1 MDQHDS
7 HLEVLH
13 HHASLTECPEVVLS
27 RFRKKNPSGLPLV
40 WYRVNE
46 VSAAV
51 TMTRTLDPVLAD
63 QRPLVSIVL
72 AVFNDEDFVGRAIE
86 SALLQSEPRIEVICV
101 DDASTDSTLSVVESY
116 LTDPRLRLI
125 RLPSNRSAYQA
136 RRQGIAEAKAP
147 YVLFLDGD
155 DEIAQTAVEVT
166 LQRATASGA
175 DVVGFGVQMV
185 MPEGQGTPRF
195 ERTLQPKHTEL
206 HGQQIISA
214 LFPPGQPA
222 QGHLWKYLFRTSIL
236 EAAYEEADDS
246 DSFYRANDIPVSFLA
261 LSAAT
266 RFVSTSERLYRYYFR
281 RGTSG
286 QSIGTVD
293 DFKFYLQAIDSIG
306 SIADRVPSHARASYQ
321 SARRSLIGNLVRDCL
336 ERTAGQLQEECFE
349 LLTDR
354 VGTLDVILASADF
367 CREALP
373 MLVERLSYLE
383 VPLVREARSVVVTTS
398 HLKTGGLQGVVAAQ
412 VEHLVSEGISVT
424 VALHQ
429 TTEVEHPISPQA
441 HNANVVGNSWAE
453 KILCLLEICFDA
465 EADGII
471 DHHLL
476 YNEYWPFYVLAAKSV
491 GIGTIGWLH
500 NFALRPV
507 FNGSTR
513 LSFLTANLPTLETTV
528 VLSPTDVAFWSMNGV
543 DNAVYLPNPASS
555 SLSTRVATAK
565 PKELRGEPI
574 ELVWWGRLQQSTK
587 QVAELL
593 KVARHLQSQET
604 AFHLSIIG
612 PDGPDLTRYEL
623 LSQSQSMGLAES
635 VEVLGP
641 LYGEEL
647 AATLYRADVCL
658 MTSAIE
664 GFPLTLVEG
673 QALGLPV
680 LMYELPWLAYA
691 DGNDGVLTVPQMDSK
706 GMAATIAGFVEDP
719 KSYAAA
725 SIASISAAKR
735 LLDTDF
741 GRLYRQLIEKRLD
754 AEHTYSPTL
763 KDCQLLLR
771 LSVEYSERTARSLV
785 RSRTE
790 TESLRKKVS
799 ASQVAR
805 PSSAVNIPG
814 IENFQQYRKAP
825 SSPLRKLL
833 AKILPS
839 TWKQANFIAE
849 RNAKWNRD
857 ALKSIARQQQ
867 EIARSI
873 QGLQEATKDSLAR
886 TASIEE
892 RLSNNFDRTNGQ

>member
-1 MDQHDS
+1 MTMVS
-7 HLEVLH
+7 TLE
-13 HHASLTECPEVVLS
+13 
-27 RFRKKNPSGLPLV
+27 
-40 WYRVNE
+40 
-46 VSAAV
+46 
-51 TMTRTLDPVLAD
+51 PVPAE

-72 AVFNDEDFVGRAIE
+72 AVFNDEEFVGRAIE
-86 SALLQSEPRIEVICV
+86 SALMQSEPRIEVICV
-101 DDASTDSTLSVVESY
+101 DDASTDATSSVVESY

-136 RRQGIAEAKAP
+136 RRHGIVEAKAP

-166 LQRATASGA
+166 LQRATTSGA

-195 ERTLQPKHTEL
+195 ERSLQPKHSEL
-206 HGQQIISA
+206 HGEQIVSA

-222 QGHLWKYLFRTSIL
+222 QGHLWKYLFSTSLL
-236 EAAYEEADDS
+236 ELAYEEANDS
-246 DSFYRANDIPVSFLA
+246 HSFYRANDIPVSFLA

-266 RFVSTSERLYRYYFR
+266 KYVSTNQRLYRYYFR

-286 QSIGTVD
+286 QAVGTLD
-293 DFKFYLQAIDSIG
+293 DFKFYLQAIDSID
-306 SIADRVPSHARASYQ
+306 SISDRVPSHARAPFQ
-321 SARRSLIGNLVRDCL
+321 SARRSLISNLVRDCL
-336 ERTAGQLQEECFE
+336 ERTAGRLQEECFD

-354 VGTLDVILASADF
+354 AGTLDVILAAADF

-373 MLVERLSYLE
+373 MLVDRLSYLE
-383 VPLVREARSVVVTTS
+383 VPLVREAGSVVVTTS

-441 HNANVVGNSWAE
+441 HNANIVGNSWAE
-453 KILCLLEICFDA
+453 KILCLLKICSDA

-491 GIGTIGWLH
+491 GIGTIGWVH

-513 LSFLTANLPTLETTV
+513 LSFLIANLPTLETTV

-555 SLSTRVATAK
+555 SLSKRAAASQ
-565 PKELRGEPI
+565 PKELRREPI

-593 KVARHLQSQET
+593 KVAQHLKSQEA

-612 PDGPDLTRYEL
+612 PDGPDLTRGDL
-623 LSQSQSMGLAES
+623 LRQSQSMGVAES
-635 VEVLGP
+635 VDIVGP

-647 AATLYRADVCL
+647 AAALHRADVCL

-680 LMYELPWLAYA
+680 VMYELPWLAYA
-691 DGNDGVLTVPQMDSK
+691 DSNEGVLTVPQMDAK
-706 GMAATIAGFVEDP
+706 GMAATIASFVEDP
-719 KSYAAA
+719 QSFAAA
-725 SIASISAAKR
+725 SIASINAAKQV
-735 LLDTDF
+735 LDTDF
-741 GRLYRQLIEKRLD
+741 GELYRQLIEKRLD
-754 AEHTYSPTL
+754 AAYSYPPTP
-763 KDCQLLLR
+763 KDCQLLLK
-771 LSVEYSERTARSLV
+771 LSVEYSERTARTLA
-785 RSRTE
+785 RSKTE
-790 TESLRKKVS
+790 TESLKKKIS
-799 ASQVAR
+799 AAQFTS
-805 PSSAVNIPG
+805 PSSVIEVPG

-849 RNAKWNRD
+849 RNAKWNHT

-867 EIARSI
+867 EIARSLN
-873 QGLQEATKDSLAR
+873 GLQQATKESAAR
-886 TASIEE
+886 TAAME
-892 RLSNNFDRTNGQ
+892 RYLRSDRDDLRDQ